1 MSIAKMMNKRLL
13 TALTAAFAFAAIAD
27 DFEVAAWRGE
37 TLAVLV
43 PDYTELG
50 AAPAGLSVRRGV
62 LRAVKFRPNSKGL
75 QLSECYDRVEWGAE
89 GSPCVAEITV
99 PRTAKPG
106 LYKWGLMDIRVVDR
120 ELPPAKE
127 WKYYLDLWQHPW
139 AVARIAG
146 VAPFSKAHYAAMRPM
161 WELLATAGQ
170 KALTVTLVD
179 KPWNHQCRDAYG
191 SMIKRVKGD
200 DGKWSF
206 GYSLFDEY
214 VAFGR
219 SCGLGPHISCYTMCP
234 WGNRVSWQDAHGKT
248 HTVVAPPG
256 SPEFADFWGDFL
268 TDFAA
273 HLKSKGWFADTYIS
287 MDERAPEDVKKI
299 ADFVQSRA
307 PGMKIA
313 MAGNRK
319 PSDFT
324 GITIDN
330 YSQHLKYFSK
340 DFLTEIQARRAA
352 GYVTTY
358 YVCCS
363 PDRPNNM
370 LKSEIAENFWVG
382 VYPAMTGL
390 DGFLRWA
397 WNSWPEDPLK
407 DASFR
412 QWMAGDTFLAYPGG
426 VPSFRFLEIRN
437 GIIAAE
443 KLRILKEQGL
453 FQDEFAALAAS
464 FDCEAAMKG
473 KVNFSKLRDATLK
486 FVNR

>member
-1 MSIAKMMNKRLL
+1 MPVARIMHRMSSVVFAV
-13 TALTAAFAFAAIAD
+13 AFSFAAFAD
-27 DFEVAAWRGE
+27 EFEVSAWRGE

-62 LRAVKFRPNSKGL
+62 LRSVKFRPDPKGL
-75 QLSECYDRVEWGAE
+75 QLSECYDRVEWGVE

-106 LYKWGLMDIRVVDR
+106 LYKWGLMDIRVIDR
-120 ELPPAKE
+120 ELPPSKE

-146 VAPFSKAHYAAMRPM
+146 VSPFSKAHYEAMRPV

-170 KALTVTLVD
+170 KTLTVTLVD
-179 KPWNHQCRDAYG
+179 RPWNHQCRDAYG
-191 SMIKRVKGD
+191 SMIGRVKGD
-200 DGKWSF
+200 DGKWTF
-206 GYSLFDEY
+206 DYSIFDEY

-219 SCGLGPHISCYTMCP
+219 SCGLGPHIACYTMCP
-234 WGNRVSWQDAHGKT
+234 WGNRVSWRDAHGET
-248 HTVVAPPG
+248 HVVAAPPG

-268 TDFAA
+268 SDFAA
-273 HLKSKGWFADTYIS
+273 HLKEKGWFADTYIS
-287 MDERAPEDVKKI
+287 MDERSPEDVKKI
-299 ADFVQSRA
+299 ADFVQAHA

-319 PSDFT
+319 PSDFD
-324 GITIDN
+324 GITIDS
-330 YSQHLKYFSK
+330 YSQYLKYVSK
-340 DFLTEIQARRAA
+340 DFCAEIPARRAA
-352 GYVTTY
+352 GYVTTF
-358 YVCCS
+358 YVCCGPS
-363 PDRPNNM
+363 RPNNM
-370 LKSEIAENFWVG
+370 LKSEVAENFWVG
-382 VYPAMTGL
+382 VYPAMAGL

-407 DASFR
+407 DGSFR
-412 QWMAGDTFLAYPGG
+412 NWMAGDTYLAYPGG
-426 VPSFRFLEIRN
+426 APSFRFLELRN

-443 KLRILKEQGL
+443 KLRILKEKGL
-453 FQDEFAALAAS
+453 FQNEFAALAER
-464 FDCEAAMKG
+464 FDCEKAMAG
-473 KVNFSKLRDATLK
+473 KVDFAKLKDAALK